1 MSLSGKDNDIAR
13 LSMMDRIGD
22 RFLTVTD
29 LYVFAV
35 CFGNSCLD
43 VVDDCLWLLESRV
56 V

>member
-1 MSLSGKDNDIAR
+1 MSLAGKDNDVAW

-22 RFLTVTD
+22 RLLTVTD
-29 LYVFAV
+29 FYIFAL

-43 VVDDCLWLLESRV
+43 VVDDRLRLLESRV